1 MRTVSPRP
9 GAARPLRV
17 ALAQVNVTVGDLAGN
32 VERILRD
39 VGRAAEAGADLVAFP
54 ELTLTGYPPEDL
66 LLKPSFVNDNLQA
79 LEHLTAATRDFPGLA
94 VVVGFV
100 DHDVDLYNAV
110 AILYE
115 GRRAGVYHKRYLP
128 NYSVFDEDR
137 YFAAGT
143 RAPNFVIGGAA
154 AGINICEDIW
164 YPTGPATEQ
173 AYEGA
178 ELLVNI
184 SASPYFMGKQQARE
198 RMLATR
204 ASDTAAF
211 VVYVNL
217 VGGQDELVFDGY
229 SVVFDQEGE
238 LIARAKGFEE
248 DLLVVDLDVESVF
261 RTRLHDPRR
270 RKELLTQGAGPDSS
284 VVSGPRVRP
293 AGAVAEVSTLDAMA
307 PRLGR
312 TGRIEPLPGRTAE
325 AYAALVLGTRDYV
338 RKNGVHDVV
347 IGLSGGIDSAL
358 TATIAADALGAEHVW
373 GVSMPSRYSSVG
385 SKDDA
390 RALAERLGIRYT
402 TLPIEG
408 EFVAYLEELEP
419 IFQRGP
425 PRGDTLAEENL
436 QARIRG
442 NLLMALTNRFGS
454 IVLATG
460 NKSEMSVGYAT
471 LYGDMAGG
479 FAVLKDVYKTFV
491 YELARWRN
499 AQPGGPVIPE
509 DTLTKPPSAEL
520 KPGQR
525 DVDSL
530 PPYDVLDP
538 ILRAYVEEDR
548 GFDEIVALGFA
559 PETVRHVMSLVD
571 HSEYKRRQAPP
582 GVKITVRAF
591 GRDRRLPITS
601 RYRGQPAP
609 YGASGNGRGTA
620 QPVAA
625 SARAAESSGTGTAS
639 GSGKTPAKGGRRT
652 RTTATT

>member
-1 MRTVSPRP
+1 MQTLPSRP
-9 GAARPLRV
+9 GAVRPLRV

-39 VGRAAEAGADLVAFP
+39 VRRAAETGADLVAFP
-54 ELTLTGYPPEDL
+54 ELALTGYPPEDL

-79 LEHLTAATRDFPGLA
+79 LEHLTAATHDFPDLT

-100 DHDVDLYNAV
+100 DRDVDLYNAA

-143 RAPNFVIGGAA
+143 RAPNFVIGGAGT
-154 AGINICEDIW
+154 GINICEDIW

-184 SASPYFMGKQQARE
+184 SASPYFLGKQEARE

-204 ASDTAAF
+204 AADTAAF

-229 SVVFDQEGE
+229 SVVFDQQGE
-238 LIARAKGFEE
+238 LIARARGFEE

-270 RKELLTQGAGPDSS
+270 RKERLAQGAEPS
-284 VVSGPRVRP
+284 VTLVSGPRVRP
-293 AGAVAEVSTLDAMA
+293 AGAMAEVSTLDAMA
-307 PRLGR
+307 PRLGH
-312 TGRIEPLPGRTAE
+312 TGRIEPLPGRDEE

-338 RKNGVHDVV
+338 RKNGVRDVV
-347 IGLSGGIDSAL
+347 VGLSGGIDSAL

-373 GVSMPSRYSSVG
+373 GVSMPSRYSSAG

-390 RALAERLGIRYT
+390 RALAERLGIRYL

-408 EFVAYLEELEP
+408 EFAAYLEELEP
-419 IFQRGP
+419 IFEQGP
-425 PRGDTLAEENL
+425 PRSDTVAEENL

-454 IVLATG
+454 IVLTTG

-509 DTLTKPPSAEL
+509 STLTKPPSAEL
-520 KPGQR
+520 RPGQL
-525 DVDSL
+525 DVESL

-559 PETVRHVMSLVD
+559 PDTVRRVMGMVD
-571 HSEYKRRQAPP
+571 RSEYKRRQAPP

-609 YGASGNGRGTA
+609 YGASGNGR
-620 QPVAA
+620 AA
-625 SARAAESSGTGTAS
+625 ATPGLSAAAESTGASAAS
-639 GSGKTPAKGGRRT
+639 GSGKGQTKGGRRGGAAAKT
-652 RTTATT
+652 